1 MWQPKRVQYCYTDKS
16 TDLLSCKQGKR
27 ILEIHLVEVIKDTL
41 VKIEDGF
48 YLNSQH
54 IIAVHVSKNPE
65 NGLLE
70 ISIQYTPHS
79 VQQVGEYKKVFQ
91 SQLDAEI
98 FLSELNQKLR

>member
-1 MWQPKRVQYCYTDKS
+1 M
-16 TDLLSCKQGKR
+16 
-27 ILEIHLVEVIKDTL
+27 L

-54 IIAVHVSKNPE
+54 IIAVRVSKNPE

-79 VQQVGEYKKVFQ
+79 IQQVGEYKKVFQ
-91 SQLDAEI
+91 SQIDAEM
-98 FLSELNQKLR
+98 FLRELNQKLC